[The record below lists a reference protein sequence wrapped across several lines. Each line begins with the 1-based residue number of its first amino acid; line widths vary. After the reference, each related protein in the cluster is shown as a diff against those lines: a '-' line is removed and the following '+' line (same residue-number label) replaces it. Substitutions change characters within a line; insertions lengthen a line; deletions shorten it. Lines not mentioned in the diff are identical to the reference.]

1 MTILALLFDAA
12 YGLTVSMTVMLF
24 SAYSIVPQF
33 NSTGQAA
40 SPVKKDDASSAA
52 TQFATIKINQI
63 RRANQPKLIPNIA
76 CNDIDKITETN

>member
-12 YGLTVSMTVMLF
+12 YGLPVSMPVMLF
-24 SAYSIVPQF
+24 FAQFIVPQF
-33 NSTGQAA
+33 NSNGQAA

-52 TQFATIKINQI
+52 TQFATIKINTI
-63 RRANQPKLIPNIA
+63 RRAKQPKLIANIA

>member
-1 MTILALLFDAA
+1 
-12 YGLTVSMTVMLF
+12 MLF
-24 SAYSIVPQF
+24 FVQSIVPQF

-63 RRANQPKLIPNIA
+63 CRTKQPKLIAKIA